1 MAVALLSPQIHQH
14 SSDKMQVQKWSAL
27 AGLRFVLAFIVA
39 VTHLPDFVAIGTW
52 DFIPKFGAFEAIL
65 GFLLISGYSIGASY
79 AKEPE
84 GFLWRRALRIYPVYL
99 AAVALTCGVFA
110 LEHDTFPSAWLVLVN
125 VLFLNQI
132 LTSDSFVGPAWTL
145 ALEVWLYC
153 LTPLLFK
160 LRPSTLRALTAASF
174 AAYLAYTCGRTLFH
188 WNYYSGVGFGLNLL
202 LLSFIWLA
210 GLRLAREPENSISI
224 LKEVGWMFALH
235 IVLATAIQF
244 ASSWKRG
251 LVDEFLNS
259 GIDHFALQA
268 FTLVVVLWTFRRFTT
283 YPGVGAGGSATLRL
297 LGDISYPMYVAH
309 IPVFYLLKL
318 ASLESPTLYLAT
330 VVGVSFLL
338 YWGLDKYSQ
347 QRSSA
352 PVDSRRDA
360 LGQMGRTET

>member
-1 MAVALLSPQIHQH
+1 MQI
-14 SSDKMQVQKWSAL
+14 QKWSAL
-27 AGLRFVLAFIVA
+27 AGLRFLLALIVA
-39 VTHLPDFVAIGTW
+39 VNHLPEFVAIGTW
-52 DFIPKFGAFEAIL
+52 EFVPKFGAFEAIL
-65 GFLLISGYSIGASY
+65 GFLLVSGYSIGASY

-84 GFLWRRALRIYPVYL
+84 GFLWRRALRIYPVYV
-99 AAVALTCGVFA
+99 AAIALTCAVFA
-110 LEHDTFPSAWLVLVN
+110 LEHGTFPSAWLVLVN
-125 VLFLNQI
+125 LLFLNQI

-160 LRPSTLRALTAASF
+160 LRPPTLRVLMAVSF

-188 WNYYSGVGFGLNLL
+188 WSYFAGVGYGLNLL

-210 GLRLAREPENSISI
+210 GLRLAREPENSLPI

-251 LVDEFLNS
+251 MVDEFLKS

-268 FTLVVVLWTFRRFTT
+268 FTLVVVLWTFRRYTT
-283 YPGVGAGGSATLRL
+283 SPASTAGASATLRL

-309 IPVFYLLKL
+309 IPVFFLLKR
-318 ASLESPTLYLAT
+318 ASLESPTLYLAIT
-330 VVGVSFLL
+330 VAVSSLL

-347 QRSSA
+347 QRSPA
-352 PVDSRRDA
+352 AADDGIDA
-360 LGQMGRTET
+360 LRPVGRPETRT